1 MPQAQITNI
10 AGADGEG
17 FSSGPVM
24 QDVVNT
30 TTTAIL
36 NGALVAIQTPVTTTT
51 TTIFGFGTATSVA
64 TTAPLNVGI
73 AGVGVGATIAAAGA
87 VGQAG
92 GRGLI
97 VTHGHAR
104 ALVDNTTTPTV
115 VGHRL
120 IIGGTTAGCLSDSG
134 TTAGTLGLN
143 YGVVL
148 EALATTTTGTL
159 VNIWFEKM

>member
-1 MPQAQITNI
+1 MPQAQLTNI

-24 QDVVNT
+24 QDIVNT

-36 NGALVAIQTPVTTTT
+36 SGALVAIQTPITTTT
-51 TTIFGFGTATSVA
+51 TTIFGVGTATSVA
-64 TTAPLNVGI
+64 TTAPLNIGI
-73 AGVGVGATIAAAGA
+73 GSAGGSSIAAAGA

-92 GRGLI
+92 GFGLA
-97 VTHGHAR
+97 VTHGHTR
-104 ALVDNTTTPTV
+104 ALVDSTTTPTV

-120 IIGGTTAGCLSDSG
+120 IIGGTTAGCLSDAG
-134 TTAGTLGLN
+134 TTTAAAGLN

-148 EALATTTTGTL
+148 EVLTTVAAGTL
-159 VNIWFEKM
+159 VNIWFEKT